1 MDLGL
6 TFAQFLINCKQ
17 ANQRWFPLRNT
28 GFHITGIMVSYS
40 KNIQLSLESHEHK
53 KEHWIVA
60 YGTEIV
66 QIDNYFK
73 EDDIQNRH
81 EDKIYG

>member
-1 MDLGL
+1 
-6 TFAQFLINCKQ
+6 
-17 ANQRWFPLRNT
+17 
-28 GFHITGIMVSYS
+28 MVSYS